1 MWSTTNM
8 DRTLFSTD
16 GQSNYDTSCRANW
29 FYLKLWSVSWPKI
42 IELDEVNTNK
52 NNRTGF
58 PLTAIVRFVQGK
70 EQLISTQ
77 ETSPVVPLYY
87 IMNSWALFLTSPNE
101 PSVQALHWLWQSQH
115 LDFGGN
121 WFFPTEVIMRG
132 EFGLVTKRKV
142 LVGLLLISGNKEGKH
157 WFRMLTVKEA
167 KMMTHLL
174 VNFTWQY
181 DITLLWRKSCKTFF
195 CSPFDDES
203 IGSAQMQ

>member
-1 MWSTTNM
+1 MWPTTNM

-77 ETSPVVPLYY
+77 ETSPVVPLDH

-101 PSVQALHWLWQSQH
+101 PSVQALHWLLALTKST
-115 LDFGGN
+115 FGF
-121 WFFPTEVIMRG
+121 WWK
-132 EFGLVTKRKV
+132 LVLSNRSHYEGWVRFSHQEEGACGVVTNLREQRREA
-142 LVGLLLISGNKEGKH
+142 LV
-157 WFRMLTVKEA
+157 
-167 KMMTHLL
+167 
-174 VNFTWQY
+174 
-181 DITLLWRKSCKTFF
+181 
-195 CSPFDDES
+195 
-203 IGSAQMQ
+203 

>member
-29 FYLKLWSVSWPKI
+29 FYLKLWSVPWPKI

-77 ETSPVVPLYY
+77 ETSPVVPLDHN
-87 IMNSWALFLTSPNE
+87 MNSWALFLTSPNE

-132 EFGLVTKRKV
+132 EFGHQEEGACGVVTNLREQRREALHYAIRAMGGVTLRQK
-142 LVGLLLISGNKEGKH
+142 KEK
-157 WFRMLTVKEA
+157 
-167 KMMTHLL
+167 
-174 VNFTWQY
+174 N
-181 DITLLWRKSCKTFF
+181 
-195 CSPFDDES
+195 
-203 IGSAQMQ
+203 